1 MKPSGIL
8 ICHWVGRF
16 GNRMH
21 TYAYAAQYS
30 KTFGIDLLLP
40 SEWEGTHLFK
50 HDKFQIVDDDE
61 LRLFLNQS
69 QPGLDTLEA
78 RSRAVEA
85 HNQREGSS
93 FEYLNP
99 DLPHENWAGKRAV
112 FIDSLCAY
120 HPTIF
125 QHISKEYLRN
135 EVFVFSDEV
144 RNTDFFKHY
153 SDRQG
158 TYDVAHLR
166 RDDIANPSFNQNN
179 IQGYSVLSR
188 ESYMRAFRKFGF
200 DPGKI
205 EWVSDDYLRKWHPDR
220 PSSRRGG
227 WSYPIG
233 SEYLGPDLVFDW
245 LPDFIKLYFARTI
258 FRANSSFSWWAG
270 FLSPTARVFSPVI
283 HRQVIYG
290 RDSFEELDCEFVEGN
305 HPHWMYG
312 CDDIRFQENRESL
325 RTTWPQRFWRW
336 LTFAPVGRLES
347 SEELH

>member
-30 KTFGIDLLLP
+30 RTFGIDLLLP

-50 HDKFQIVDDDE
+50 HDRFQIVDDDE
-61 LRLFLNQS
+61 LRLLLNQS

-99 DLPHENWAGKRAV
+99 DLPHESWAGKRAV

-125 QHISKEYLRN
+125 QHISREYLRN

-144 RNTDFFKHY
+144 RNTDFFRHY

-166 RDDIANPSFNQNN
+166 RDDIANPSFNQNIIPGTCMIP
-179 IQGYSVLSR
+179 IQ
-188 ESYMRAFRKFGF
+188 
-200 DPGKI
+200 
-205 EWVSDDYLRKWHPDR
+205 
-220 PSSRRGG
+220 
-227 WSYPIG
+227 
-233 SEYLGPDLVFDW
+233 
-245 LPDFIKLYFARTI
+245 
-258 FRANSSFSWWAG
+258 
-270 FLSPTARVFSPVI
+270 
-283 HRQVIYG
+283 
-290 RDSFEELDCEFVEGN
+290 
-305 HPHWMYG
+305 
-312 CDDIRFQENRESL
+312 
-325 RTTWPQRFWRW
+325 
-336 LTFAPVGRLES
+336 
-347 SEELH
+347 

>member
-1 MKPSGIL
+1 
-8 ICHWVGRF
+8 
-16 GNRMH
+16 
-21 TYAYAAQYS
+21 
-30 KTFGIDLLLP
+30 P

-50 HDKFQIVDDDE
+50 HDRFQIVDDDE

-69 QPGLDTLEA
+69 QPALDTLEA

-166 RDDIANPSFNQNN
+166 RDDIANPSFNQSNV
-179 IQGYSVLSR
+179 QGYSVLAR
-188 ESYMRAFRKFGF
+188 ESYLRAFRKFGF
-200 DPGKI
+200 DPEKI

-220 PSSRRGG
+220 PSSRRGS
-227 WSYPIG
+227 WNYPIG
-233 SEYLGPDLVFDW
+233 SEYLGPDLIFDW

-283 HRQVIYG
+283 DRQVIYG

-312 CDDIRFQENRESL
+312 CDDIRFKEDRESV
-325 RTTWPQRFWRW
+325 RTAWPQRFWRW
-336 LTFAPVGRLES
+336 LTLAPVGRLES
-347 SEELH
+347 SEELQ